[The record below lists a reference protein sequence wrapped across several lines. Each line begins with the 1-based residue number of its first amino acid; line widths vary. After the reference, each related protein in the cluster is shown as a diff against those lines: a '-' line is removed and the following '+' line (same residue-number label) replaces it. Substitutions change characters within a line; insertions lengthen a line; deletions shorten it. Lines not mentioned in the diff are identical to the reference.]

1 MIPKALGAPTRVQ
14 SNVNTA
20 TSTSVSTAFSSPN
33 TAGNSGF
40 AFFDNLNGTPEL
52 PTGISDTQQNKW
64 VLIGSLLDAPD
75 FVGMAVYW
83 VQSLKAGANTVTVTV
98 SGSSGLELYVFE
110 TTPANVDVLMN
121 PSTGTTFNTTGGG
134 ATTVATVGPQNIT
147 QANELVLAFAT
158 SGGSGGPSSAGPG
171 FAFDTH
177 SPSNSDSTALE
188 YGTFATTSVTATVNM
203 TQSTSWVIVMLA
215 LSANDIAY
223 DRQRDQLFSFT
234 QNGALQV
241 PPDVNTLDANC
252 FGAGGGG
259 AGSDATGGGSGGGGS
274 IQSRQPLTVTPGT
287 IVSVSIGQ
295 PAAAPALGTNG
306 GPGGDTTVQAG
317 ATVLGTWSG
326 ASGGA
331 SGVVGASGGRSFKA
345 TGGGNAYVST
355 GFSGAVYTDVAAGGY
370 AASRSNSA
378 GLRNCVGGF
387 DGGAAGATTSNGGGG
402 GGGAGPEGAGGAGGA
417 DGSGVAGTVGS
428 SAQANTGAGGGGGGS
443 GTPAVGGSQGG
454 SGKAYLSYV
463 SKFAPVWLPM
473 MTLTT
478 NPVLWLRAD
487 QGITIATGVSQW
499 ADLSGFGNH
508 FVQATGGN
516 QPTLL
521 SNGGPGGQPAVSFD
535 GATSVMTA
543 PLLTTNTQNW
553 TMFAVLQII
562 GQAQANAYLFANGY
576 TTGWGLDIG
585 VTNMRGIVEVGVGS
599 GLFGSCT
606 TSFEEWCAYDTAGTQ
621 SARVNGVP
629 ITPAS
634 NLTLSAGNTGS
645 TLGATNGGS
654 PSAFAQFNLCELI
667 VYAGAAPLTLADIQQ
682 VEQYMANFWGGGVG
696 LL

>member
-1 MIPKALGAPTRVQ
+1 
-14 SNVNTA
+14 
-20 TSTSVSTAFSSPN
+20 
-33 TAGNSGF
+33 
-40 AFFDNLNGTPEL
+40 
-52 PTGISDTQQNKW
+52 
-64 VLIGSLLDAPD
+64 
-75 FVGMAVYW
+75 
-83 VQSLKAGANTVTVTV
+83 
-98 SGSSGLELYVFE
+98 
-110 TTPANVDVLMN
+110 
-121 PSTGTTFNTTGGG
+121 
-134 ATTVATVGPQNIT
+134 
-147 QANELVLAFAT
+147 
-158 SGGSGGPSSAGPG
+158 
-171 FAFDTH
+171 
-177 SPSNSDSTALE
+177 
-188 YGTFATTSVTATVNM
+188 
-203 TQSTSWVIVMLA
+203 
-215 LSANDIAY
+215 
-223 DRQRDQLFSFT
+223 
-234 QNGALQV
+234 
-241 PPDVNTLDANC
+241 
-252 FGAGGGG
+252 
-259 AGSDATGGGSGGGGS
+259 
-274 IQSRQPLTVTPGT
+274 
-287 IVSVSIGQ
+287 
-295 PAAAPALGTNG
+295 
-306 GPGGDTTVQAG
+306 
-317 ATVLGTWSG
+317 
-326 ASGGA
+326 
-331 SGVVGASGGRSFKA
+331 
-345 TGGGNAYVST
+345 
-355 GFSGAVYTDVAAGGY
+355 
-370 AASRSNSA
+370 
-378 GLRNCVGGF
+378 
-387 DGGAAGATTSNGGGG
+387 
-402 GGGAGPEGAGGAGGA
+402 
-417 DGSGVAGTVGS
+417 
-428 SAQANTGAGGGGGGS
+428 
-443 GTPAVGGSQGG
+443 
-454 SGKAYLSYV
+454 
-463 SKFAPVWLPM
+463 

-508 FVQATGGN
+508 FVQAMGGN

-585 VTNMRGIVEVGVGS
+585 ATNMRGIVEVGVGS

>member
-177 SPSNSDSTALE
+177 SPSNSGSTALE

-259 AGSDATGGGSGGGGS
+259 AGSDTTGGGSGGGGS
-274 IQSRQPLTVTPGT
+274 IQSRKPLTVTPGT

-331 SGVVGASGGRSFKA
+331 NDVVGASGGRSFKA